1 MQKFKPPPQEKPTS
15 AVVNRASPVRTAA
28 KGRGGAAEVFARAH
42 GNGLVLAR
50 DRDDAGA
57 EPARREGDASAATE
71 TGEGLSD
78 HSVICYH
85 HRMTPHDQKRHRTLR
100 YVKAAAKPVRYRA
113 CSSSWSRTHDDPR
126 QVGDDNGYSYGV
138 A

>member
-1 MQKFKPPPQEKPTS
+1 MQKFKPQPQEKPTS

-85 HRMTPHDQKRHRTLR
+85 HRMTPARSNAPSHIAVRQGGRQ
-100 YVKAAAKPVRYRA
+100 AGPVS
-113 CSSSWSRTHDDPR
+113 CMLF
-126 QVGDDNGYSYGV
+126 
-138 A
+138 

>member
-1 MQKFKPPPQEKPTS
+1 MMR
-15 AVVNRASPVRTAA
+15 ALNRQ
-28 KGRGGAAEVFARAH
+28 
-42 GNGLVLAR
+42 
-50 DRDDAGA
+50 
-57 EPARREGDASAATE
+57 RREGDASAATE

-78 HSVICYH
+78 HSVICYY
-85 HRMTPHDQKRHRTLR
+85 HRMTPRTLR

-113 CSSSWSRTHDDPR
+113 CWSRTHDDPR